1 MRTGLHLR
9 LRENLGQQVLS
20 SKGFL
25 KGERDPLAS
34 SIAEGGLDDG
44 KRAVPTPLSLA
55 HHLLLMDK
63 ALMEEA
69 ARFPVEG
76 FSDKLSFPVCPLG
89 GGSSSSSSS
98 MSLDEGVPLGRTTD
112 SLISWREQDV
122 SLLVEDKGNVYRPVC
137 MISDKGLVVEALE
150 NQPKVAKI
158 VVVEASGEGDL
169 EQESPF
175 DLSYHKF
182 ISFSKF
188 MGLSV
193 NGNEKEIASL
203 LRKMEP
209 ESGTKLRLRRGS
221 PFPHPA
227 WLGSFKI
234 WNA

>member
-1 MRTGLHLR
+1 
-9 LRENLGQQVLS
+9 
-20 SKGFL
+20 
-25 KGERDPLAS
+25 
-34 SIAEGGLDDG
+34 
-44 KRAVPTPLSLA
+44 
-55 HHLLLMDK
+55 
-63 ALMEEA
+63 MEEA

-76 FSDKLSFPVCPLG
+76 FSDKLLFPVCPLG

-98 MSLDEGVPLGRTTD
+98 MSIDEGVPLGRTD

-122 SLLVEDKGNVYRPVC
+122 SLLVEDKGNVYRPLC

-203 LRKMEP
+203 LRKMETRKWHKAQVEKRKP
-209 ESGTKLRLRRGS
+209 LSTPRLVREFQNLECLINSNKSNKKVREWS
-221 PFPHPA
+221 SN
-227 WLGSFKI
+227 WELVCK
-234 WNA
+234 